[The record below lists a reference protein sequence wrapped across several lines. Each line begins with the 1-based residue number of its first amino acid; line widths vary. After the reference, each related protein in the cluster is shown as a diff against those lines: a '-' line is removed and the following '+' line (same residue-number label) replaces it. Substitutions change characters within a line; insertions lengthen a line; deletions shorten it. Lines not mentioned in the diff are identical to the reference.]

1 MDISDSLTYHITK
14 TGNLLRQVSAK
25 RIKSAGVNLTPEE
38 STLMNQLWDK
48 NQQTVSELGQWS
60 IKDSSTLTRQIDGLV
75 KKGYVERIHGT
86 DDRRNVFVSLT
97 KEGIALKKQFQKSR
111 VPELDNDMVSC
122 SNEDLET
129 VLRLLTEIR
138 EKALNELKG

>member
-48 NQQTVSELGQWS
+48 NTQTISELGQWS
-60 IKDSSTLTRQIDGLV
+60 VKDSSTLTRQIDGLV
-75 KKGYVERIHGT
+75 KKGFVKRVHGT
-86 DDRRNVFVSLT
+86 DDRRHVFVSLT
-97 KEGIALKKQFQKSR
+97 PAGTELKKQFMKSR
-111 VPELDNDMVSC
+111 VAELDKDVVDC
-122 SNEDLET
+122 SEQEMEK
-129 VLRLLTEIR
+129 VLKILTRIR
-138 EKALNELKG
+138 ENALIELKS